1 MEFNLMLWQMKR
13 SCHNA
18 SLGTTSN
25 MYEAVNIYFNSFL
38 ILALD
43 RYELLTLLLGKD
55 PITEFTGG

>member
-1 MEFNLMLWQMKR
+1 MLWQTKR

-38 ILALD
+38 ILSLD
-43 RYELLTLLLGKD
+43 IYVLLTLLVGKD
-55 PITEFTGG
+55 PFTEFTGG